1 MSLLTINLN
10 LKPEYKELLD
20 DFIKF
25 TSILLILHIL
35 LSIST
40 GKNPSDLG
48 LIGELFN
55 EDIINIFIY
64 LVISF
69 YIYHMIVKK
78 LITIN

>member
-1 MSLLTINLN
+1 MSILTINLN
-10 LKPEYKELLD
+10 LQPEYKELLD

-25 TSILLILHIL
+25 TSILIILHIL
-35 LSIST
+35 LSLST
-40 GKNPSDLG
+40 GKDPTDLG

-55 EDIINIFIY
+55 NDFITIFIY

-78 LITIN
+78 LITIT

>member
-25 TSILLILHIL
+25 SSILLILHVL
-35 LSIST
+35 LSISN
-40 GKNPSDLG
+40 GKNPTDLG

-55 EDIINIFIY
+55 DDITTIFIY

-78 LITIN
+78 LITIT